1 MNLEIEMEKF
11 AKSFTQQE
19 PLPDLSIE
27 RATQVMQSGRLHRY
41 NVIPGE
47 VSEAALLEQE
57 FAEYLNV
64 QYCLACTSCGYAMTT
79 ALRAFGVKDGEPVL
93 TNAFTLSP
101 VPGSIHAAGG
111 KPVLVETTEQLVL
124 DLDDLDR
131 KLRATSARLLLISH
145 MRGHIV
151 DMDALVEVLDRHGTA
166 LIEDCAHTMGAAWAD
181 RKCGT
186 FGVAACF
193 STQTYK
199 HINSGEGG
207 LLTTNDPELMARAVI
222 LSGSYMLFTQ
232 HLTGPSPVAYA
243 DIRLNTPNCSG
254 RMDNLRAAILRPQL
268 ANLDKQVVRW
278 LERYR
283 AIETELTGID
293 GLNVIRRPLKEYFVG
308 SSFQFLIPSITDA
321 QAEKFSVLCKELG
334 VEIKWFGA
342 KEPQGYTSHYS
353 SWHYVDSGALP
364 ETDRILHGLFDV
376 RIPLT
381 FTPEECR
388 HVGQIIGYCFK
399 TSSNL

>member
-1 MNLEIEMEKF
+1 MEKF

-19 PLPDLSIE
+19 PLPQASIK
-27 RATQVMQSGRLHRY
+27 RAIEVMQSGRLHRY
-41 NVIPGE
+41 NVKLGE
-47 VSEAALLEQE
+47 ISEATLLEQE
-57 FAEYLNV
+57 FAQYLGV
-64 QYCLACTSCGYAMTT
+64 QYCLACASCGYAMTT
-79 ALRAFGVKDGEPVL
+79 ALRAFGITDGEPIL
-93 TNAFTLSP
+93 TNALTLSP
-101 VPGSIHAAGG
+101 VPGSINAAGG

-124 DLDDLDR
+124 DLEDLDH
-131 KLRATSARLLLISH
+131 KLQTTSSRLLLISH

-151 DMDALVEVLDRHGTA
+151 DMDALVAVLDKHGA
-166 LIEDCAHTMGAAWAD
+166 SLIEDCAHTMGAAWND

-207 LLTTNDPELMARAVI
+207 FLTTNDAELMARAVI
-222 LSGSYMLFTQ
+222 LSGSYMLYGH
-232 HLTGPSPVAYA
+232 HLAGPSSETYA

-254 RMDNLRAAILRPQL
+254 RIDNLRAAILRPQL
-268 ANLDKQVVRW
+268 KNLDKQVARW

-283 AIETELTGID
+283 AIETELTAIN
-293 GLNVIRRPLKEYFVG
+293 GLNVISRPSKEYFVG
-308 SSFQFLIPSITDA
+308 SSFQFLIPTTTDVH
-321 QAEKFSVLCKELG
+321 AEEFLGHCKELG

-342 KEPQGYTSHYS
+342 KEPHGYTSHYS
-353 SWHYVDSGALP
+353 SWHYVDSGKLP

-381 FTPEECR
+381 FTPEECQQIGR
-388 HVGQIIGYCFK
+388 IIGYCFR
-399 TSSNL
+399 TSFNV